1 MAIEAV
7 ADGTLLGDLAP
18 AIRVVTLAGRNR
30 AERTASLRRALRE
43 LKVGVLVNQRA
54 HQYKKSRM
62 AHLAARGLGVRVV
75 EALHASIGFDER
87 TLDASGLRRR
97 WRAWKTRRHYRLTYA
112 RCDAFV
118 VLSERLIPELRR
130 FAGLR
135 ETTKCVAIA
144 NPLTLTPA
152 PGPKAKRLLYV
163 GRLCEREKRVSRVLE
178 VWGRLAAR
186 FPEWRLDVVGDGPDR
201 AALERLAQGLP
212 RVAFHGTQPPAPF
225 YAKARIVVLTSAFE
239 SFGLVLREGMAAGC
253 VPVALASFPAL
264 HDLIDGTNGVAVA
277 PPYDAAGFAATLGRV
292 MADETLREALAAH
305 ARADAAAFSPEAA
318 AERWD
323 ALLRHLLAAG
333 TPRLGP

>member
-1 MAIEAV
+1 MSDASVGKRLLFLTDVWTVGGIERVTVTLANALAARGWEVAVAIEAV

-144 NPLTLTPA
+144 NPLTPIYPYLPIVI
-152 PGPKAKRLLYV
+152 GM
-163 GRLCEREKRVSRVLE
+163 
-178 VWGRLAAR
+178 
-186 FPEWRLDVVGDGPDR
+186 
-201 AALERLAQGLP
+201 AQKYDKKTGIGTIISMTLP
-212 RVAFHGTQPPAPF
+212 YSVAFLLVW
-225 YAKARIVVLTSAFE
+225 IVQVIVWIVF
-239 SFGLVLREGMAAGC
+239 
-253 VPVALASFPAL
+253 
-264 HDLIDGTNGVAVA
+264 DL
-277 PPYDAAGFAATLGRV
+277 P
-292 MADETLREALAAH
+292 
-305 ARADAAAFSPEAA
+305 
-318 AERWD
+318 
-323 ALLRHLLAAG
+323 
-333 TPRLGP
+333 LGPGASVFM